1 MTEDYIDVSIIGGGI
16 GGLAAALALQLV
28 NPHLKVKVFERDNQ
42 MSDRRQGYGLTLT
55 NNKSGP
61 LAKLGLLED
70 CINCNSTCPSNSH
83 YTFDSN
89 GNVIGYYGRAIKS
102 KYFSQQSAPRLPE
115 FGGNEGNLRIPRQ
128 ELRSLLLQRLQPD
141 TVVWGKKLI
150 KFYENENEVEV
161 HFDRDSNC
169 DSTPVAAD
177 IIKTKILVGADGIKS
192 VVRNLMDE
200 QTSKMEGS
208 EEKNTPVASSLKYI
222 GISVIIGLSSS
233 RKPHPLTH
241 NRGFYVVDG
250 THRLFTMPFVRR
262 KAKTTNPLSP
272 IPAHSGEENEDETDV
287 EDYLTMWQLSFSG
300 LDEEQAAALKNCDTA
315 ELLQTALHR
324 TASWFS
330 AVREL
335 LHQTIPNEIW
345 ATGLFD
351 RDPMQ
356 VKAGSAGKRRWS
368 RVTCLGDAC
377 HPMSMFKGCH
387 IISLC
392 IHLFITM
399 TEPCP

>member
-1 MTEDYIDVSIIGGGI
+1 MTEDLIDVSIIGGGI
-16 GGLAAALALQLV
+16 GGLAAALALQLA
-28 NPHLKVKVFERDNQ
+28 NPHLKVKVYERDQ
-42 MSDRRQGYGLTLT
+42 HMSDRRQGYGLTLT

-83 YTFDSN
+83 YTFDSA

-102 KYFSQQSAPRLPE
+102 KYFVQQSAAPRLPQL
-115 FGGNEGNLRIPRQ
+115 GGNEGNLRIPRQ
-128 ELRSLLLQRLQPD
+128 ELRALLLQRLQPD
-141 TVVWGKKLI
+141 TVVWGKKLLN
-150 KFYENENEVEV
+150 FFENENEVEV
-161 HFDRDSNC
+161 HFDQDSNLNN
-169 DSTPVAAD
+169 AAAAT

-200 QTSKMEGS
+200 RVTNNDRAGINLPI
-208 EEKNTPVASSLKYI
+208 EKSLKYI

-233 RKPHPLTH
+233 RRPHPLTH

-250 THRLFTMPFVRR
+250 SHRLFTMPFVRR
-262 KAKTTNPLSP
+262 RAKATASSSLLT
-272 IPAHSGEENEDETDV
+272 PAYPREDNEQDDDV
-287 EDYLTMWQLSFSG
+287 EEYLTMWQLSFSG
-300 LDEEQAAALKNCDTA
+300 LDEEQAAVLKQQAAAD
-315 ELLQTALHR
+315 LLQTALHR
-324 TASWFS
+324 TAAWFS

-335 LHQTIPNEIW
+335 LNQTIPTEIW

-356 VKAGSAGKRRWS
+356 VSVASAGKKARWS

-377 HPMSMFKGCH
+377 HPMSMFKGPS
-387 IISLC
+387 IRTSIDS
-392 IHLFITM
+392 
-399 TEPCP
+399 